1 MAVMGPRERKAGE
14 HRPLHRDLV
23 GRSVGPYEVVSRL
36 GAGAMGDVYLARD
49 AKLDRHV
56 ALKLLSADVAADP
69 LRFRRFH
76 DEARA
81 ASSLNHPNILIV
93 HDVGDVDGRPY
104 MVTEFVEGETLRVCC
119 ERGPLPI
126 PQTVDIALQ
135 AASALAAAHARGIVH
150 RDIKPENLMLRP
162 DGLVKVL
169 DFGIAKLTP
178 SPDAPTTETRRRTL
192 PGIVLGTPRYMSPEQ
207 ARGLELDARTDVWSL
222 GVMLYEMI
230 AGVAPFAGATAGD
243 CIAAI
248 LRQDPPPLGKGAI
261 PVPASLE
268 RIIMH
273 TLRKAR
279 EERCESASALHA
291 ELRQVRLELDRAPHS
306 EPSAAGSAGRTR
318 TPGKR
323 RRHAV
328 KSLAVLPLQ
337 NLSGNPDHEYF
348 SDGMTEA
355 IIGNLAQFSALRVS
369 SRTSAMRYKNS
380 GKPLPEIARELTV
393 DAVMEGSVLIL
404 DSRVRITAQLSE
416 AASDTLVWAKSY
428 ERELQDVL
436 ALQDEVARSIVDE
449 MQLKVTPQERA
460 RLRRARQVDPE
471 GYQLYLRGRFHWHKR
486 NEENVRRA
494 IAYFTRALTKDPT
507 FAAAHV
513 GVADSYLM
521 LGFSLGLLPG
531 HEWAAI
537 ARWSAER
544 ALQFDEHLAGAHN
557 SLAVA
562 KLQDWD
568 WSGAGLE
575 FRRAIALNPTDPV
588 AHNWYA
594 TYLSALG
601 RFGDAVESARRA
613 IELDPVGLTWNMG
626 LGHMYYLARR
636 YDEAIEQEIKTL
648 DMDPAFYMTH
658 WILGLAYEQN
668 GRLAESVASLEQA
681 VSLSGSAVMQGLL
694 GRAYAIAGRT
704 DDASAVL
711 DELSRRAE
719 ITFVPRDALALVHA
733 GLGAC
738 DRAID
743 LLGQAC
749 TEPTQNLTF
758 LNVSPVFDALRVHPR
773 FRDLLR
779 RANLLEVST

>member
-1 MAVMGPRERKAGE
+1 MADVGPREGKAIE
-14 HRPLHRDLV
+14 NRSLHRDLI
-23 GRSVGPYEVVSRL
+23 GRSVGPYEVLSRI

-69 LRFRRFH
+69 IRFRRFH

-93 HDVGDVDGRPY
+93 HDFGDVNGCPY
-104 MVTEFVEGETLRVCC
+104 MVTEFVEGETLRECF
-119 ERGPLPI
+119 ERGPLSI
-126 PQTVDIALQ
+126 QQTIEIALQ
-135 AASALAAAHARGIVH
+135 VASALAAAHARGIVH
-150 RDIKPENLMLRP
+150 RDIKPENVMLRP

-178 SPDAPTTETRRRTL
+178 GPDAQTTETLQRTL
-192 PGIVLGTPRYMSPEQ
+192 PGVVLGTPRYMSPEQ

-230 AGVAPFAGATAGD
+230 AGFAPFGGATVSD
-243 CIAAI
+243 SIAAI
-248 LRQDPPPLGKGAI
+248 LRQDPPPLGNGTRRVL
-261 PVPASLE
+261 PSLE
-268 RIIMH
+268 RIVMK
-273 TLRKAR
+273 TLQKEP
-279 EERCESASALHA
+279 EERCESALTLHA
-291 ELRQVRLELDRAPHS
+291 ELQNVKLELDRATQNGPTT
-306 EPSAAGSAGRTR
+306 AGSAGRTR
-318 TPGKR
+318 TIVKR
-323 RRHAV
+323 RRQAV

-337 NLSGNPDHEYF
+337 NLSGSPDHEYF
-348 SDGMTEA
+348 ADGMTEA

-380 GKPLPEIARELTV
+380 GKPLPEIARELNV
-393 DAVMEGSVLIL
+393 DAVVEGSVLAL
-404 DSRVRITAQLSE
+404 ESRVRITAQLIE
-416 AASDTLVWAKSY
+416 AASDTLVWSKSY
-428 ERELQDVL
+428 DRELRDVL
-436 ALQDEVARSIVDE
+436 ALQNEVARSIVDE
-449 MQLKVTPQERA
+449 IRLKVTPQERA

-471 GYQLYLRGRFHWHKR
+471 AYQLYLRGRFHWHKR

-513 GVADSYLM
+513 GIADSYLM

-531 HEWAAI
+531 HEWAAM
-537 ARWSAER
+537 ARSSAER
-544 ALQFDEHLAGAHN
+544 ALQFDEELAGAHN

-562 KLQDWD
+562 KLLDWE
-568 WSGAGLE
+568 WLGAGLE
-575 FRRAIALNPTDPV
+575 FRRAMALNPTDPV

-594 TYLSALG
+594 NYLSALG
-601 RFGDAVESARRA
+601 RFDEAVEAARRA
-613 IELDPVGLTWNMG
+613 IELDPVGLAWNMG

-658 WILGLAYEQN
+658 WILGLAYEQK

-704 DDASAVL
+704 DEASAVL

-719 ITFVPRDALALVHA
+719 STFVPRDALALVHA
-733 GLGAC
+733 GLGAY

-749 TEPTQNLTF
+749 NEPTLNLTF
-758 LNVSPVFDALRVHPR
+758 LNVSAVFDALRVHPR
-773 FRDLLR
+773 FSDLLR
-779 RANLLEVST
+779 RAHLLEAST